1 MLPVHAGTLD
11 DDHSHHRDRT
21 TTGIDRRVGGSLWPV
36 LAMALATVTVVGLPL
51 NGNVRCEVGVHR
63 VSGYSVAETFSH
75 RPITF
80 RLIAA
85 QAWVPD
91 ALSALGGPPGS
102 ISHAWL
108 FETGCRLG
116 AAVWCAAAALV
127 LWKGLRR
134 RFGKGSP
141 AYAVA
146 AFAGLMFIAPATGEP
161 DWLAAVLAV
170 AAVGAG
176 LCGRRGVGGTVAG
189 VLLAVAAL
197 VKISSLP
204 IAVAALILLW
214 ALDHRRGVVAGVAA
228 LVTGL
233 LAVAAMA
240 AWAPYEIAW
249 LLDIRALQPDPWT
262 RLQAIEAGNYFL
274 NLAARWPTVALL
286 PAFFVGARWREA
298 WPAAAALALGA
309 FGIVLQGQ
317 YYLYHSAGLV
327 VLSAVLAVRT
337 LGRTGTALHL
347 ALLACSA
354 WTLAL
359 FLSPA
364 DWRIQNGAWLY
375 LVTTAWA
382 VGFLLWQRRS
392 FQPDRPLG
400 TDLRPALLI
409 VGSLLVTQTPA
420 SAEALTMNTAGQTA
434 QVNVAGLRADLT
446 AAAAIRSVI
455 GGDTPVVYL
464 AFGSTAYALG
474 NPTRCRYPS
483 PLFLQRPKARE
494 VVSLATRKENLACV
508 TEPGA
513 RWLVWDRDWLHR
525 KGAAADLLAA
535 IDATWDCDAAL
546 ASGRY
551 TVCPRRP

>member
-1 MLPVHAGTLD
+1 M
-11 DDHSHHRDRT
+11 T
-21 TTGIDRRVGGSLWPV
+21 TATIVTARRPGLDRRVRSSLWPV

-51 NGNVRCEVGVHR
+51 NGNVRYEVGVHR

-85 QAWVPD
+85 AQAWVPD

-102 ISHAWL
+102 FSHAWL
-108 FETGCRLG
+108 FETGFRLG

-134 RFGKGSP
+134 RFGTGSP

-228 LVTGL
+228 LGTGL

-286 PAFFVGARWREA
+286 PAFFVGVRWREA

-317 YYLYHSAGLV
+317 YFIYHSAGLV
-327 VLSAVLAVRT
+327 ALSAVLAVRT
-337 LGRTGTALHL
+337 LGRTGTAVHL
-347 ALLACSA
+347 PLLACSA

-364 DWRIQNGAWLY
+364 GWRIQHGAWLY
-375 LVTTAWA
+375 LVTAAWV
-382 VGFLLWQRRS
+382 VGFVLWQRRS
-392 FQPDRPLG
+392 LHRPHRTPG
-400 TDLRPALLI
+400 TDLRAAIIALALLA
-409 VGSLLVTQTPA
+409 TQTLA

-434 QVNVAGLRADLT
+434 LVNVRGMSDDLAAGAEIH
-446 AAAAIRSVI
+446 AVI
-455 GGDTPVVYL
+455 GVDTPVVYL

-474 NPTRCRYPS
+474 NPTHCRYPS
-483 PLFLQRPKARE
+483 PLFLQRPEAKQ
-494 VVSLATRKENLACV
+494 VVSLATRQENLACV

-513 RWLVWDRDWLHR
+513 RWLVWDRGWLHR
-525 KGAAADLLAA
+525 KGAPADLLAA
-535 IDATWDCDAAL
+535 IDATWDCEEAL
-546 ASGRY
+546 LAGRY